1 MSGGR
6 IAARLL
12 PGLGALAAAN
22 LRRRLLRT
30 LLTVGGVAAA
40 IALYLL
46 VESLSAGLDAA
57 LGSGE
62 SARTLIVYRQNRYCP
77 QTSFLPQSEA
87 ARIAKIDGVESVLPV
102 KVFLSNCRT
111 SLDVVAFHGVPADEL
126 FAARPMTLI
135 AGDRATFEARRDT
148 ALVGEQFALR
158 RRLEVGQP
166 FKFNKIEVTVAGIFR
181 SPEPIEENLVVTH
194 LETLQRSAAVQ
205 QQGTVT
211 QFEVKVSDPS
221 RGRAIAEEI
230 DAMLATSSAP
240 TDTRAKQAFLESA
253 TGDLRELLAFGRW
266 FGAGCVIVMLVLVA
280 NTVAMSVQERRS
292 ELALLRTL
300 GFRGARVARMLLG
313 ESTGLALLGGVL
325 GLLGAIT
332 TVAATHLTI
341 GVEGVL
347 VTFALSPRLLLEGL
361 LVAAL
366 SGALAA
372 ALPAWR
378 ATRAPIPAALR
389 GA

>member
-1 MSGGR
+1 MSTR
-6 IAARLL
+6 RLAARLL

-57 LGSGE
+57 LTGGE

-77 QTSFLPQSEA
+77 QTSFLPQAEA
-87 ARIAKIDGVESVLPV
+87 ARIAELDGVESVLPV

-111 SLDVVAFHGVPADEL
+111 SLDVVAFHGVPAGEL
-126 FAARPMTLI
+126 FAARTLELI
-135 AGDRATFEARRDT
+135 AGDRATFEARPDT

-158 RRLEVGQP
+158 RGLEVGKP
-166 FKFNKIEVTVAGIFR
+166 VKFNKIEVTVAGIFR

-194 LETLQRSAAVQ
+194 LETLQRSAVVQ

-211 QFEVKVSDPS
+211 QFEVKVRDPA
-221 RGRAIAEEI
+221 RARAIAEQI
-230 DAMLATSSAP
+230 DAMLATSPAP

-253 TGDLRELLAFGRW
+253 VGDLRELLKFGRL
-266 FGAGCVIVMLVLVA
+266 FGAGCVAVMLVLVA
-280 NTVAMSVQERRS
+280 NTVAMSVQERRE

-300 GFRGARVARMLLG
+300 GFRGARVARLLLG
-313 ESTGLALLGGVL
+313 ESAGLALLGG
-325 GLLGAIT
+325 LLGVGGAVA
-332 TVAATHLTI
+332 TVAATRLTI
-341 GVEGVL
+341 GVEGVM
-347 VTFALSPRLLLEGL
+347 VTFALSPLLLLEGL
-361 LVAAL
+361 AVAAL
-366 SGALAA
+366 AGVLAA

>member
-1 MSGGR
+1 MSAR
-6 IAARLL
+6 RLMARLL
-12 PGLGALAAAN
+12 PGLGGLAAAN

-57 LGSGE
+57 LSGGE
-62 SARTLIVYRQNRYCP
+62 AARTLIVYRQNRYCP
-77 QTSFLPQSEA
+77 QTSFLPQNEA

-111 SLDVVAFHGVPADEL
+111 SLDVVAFHGVPAGEL
-126 FAARPMTLI
+126 FAARKIELI
-135 AGDRATFEARRDT
+135 AGDRAAFESQPNA
-148 ALVGEQFALR
+148 ALVGQAFAKR
-158 RRLEVGQP
+158 RSLVVGQP
-166 FKFNKIEVTVAGIFR
+166 FRFNKIEVTVAGIFR

-194 LETLQRSAAVQ
+194 LELLQRSLAVQ

-211 QFEVKVSDPS
+211 QFEVKVRDPA
-221 RGRAIAEEI
+221 RGRAIAAEI
-230 DAMLATSSAP
+230 DALLASSVAP
-240 TDTRAKQAFLESA
+240 TDTRSKLAFLEAA
-253 TGDLRELLAFGRW
+253 TADLRELLKFGRL
-266 FGAGCVIVMLVLVA
+266 FGACCVAVMLVLVA
-280 NTVAMSVQERRS
+280 NTVAMSVQERRG

-300 GFRGARVARMLLG
+300 GYRGARVARLLLA
-313 ESTGLALLGGVL
+313 ESAALALLGG
-325 GLLGAIT
+325 LLGVAGAAA
-332 TVAATHLTI
+332 TVAATRLTI
-341 GVEGVL
+341 GVEGVM
-347 VTFALSPRLLLEGL
+347 VTFALSPRLLLQGL
-361 LVAAL
+361 GVAAL
-366 SGALAA
+366 AGVLAA